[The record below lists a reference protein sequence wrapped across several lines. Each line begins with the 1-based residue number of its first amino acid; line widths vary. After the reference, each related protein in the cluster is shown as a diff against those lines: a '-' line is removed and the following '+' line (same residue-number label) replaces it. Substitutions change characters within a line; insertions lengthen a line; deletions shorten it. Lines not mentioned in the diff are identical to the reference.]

1 MVEAIEKHGVIG
13 GGYLGVKR
21 VCRCH
26 PWSQGCYDPVPEY
39 VSFTSRL
46 KK

>member
-1 MVEAIEKHGVIG
+1 MIEAIEKHGVACG
-13 GGYLGVKR
+13 SVLGVKR

-26 PWSQGCYDPVPEY
+26 PWAKGCYDPVPEHF
-39 VSFTSRL
+39 SLTSRS